1 MIPKKSGD
9 KHMKVK
15 CEYCESF
22 IDDSEDFCPNCGAV
36 NANMKRV
43 ANGVPTTIEEL
54 KAFCVEHN
62 LPLSLMRFYIGEDY
76 KLPKA
81 FGIYKDEDSG
91 EFIVYKNKSDGSR
104 AIRYQ
109 GLDEAYAVNEIYLK
123 LQVEMQKQEARK
135 IAQMQSSAQNRSDY
149 SNRTSNSD
157 YSNRTNNSNYHETTS
172 SSRSS
177 RSSGNKLKKR
187 IILII
192 VLIFFGSSIIEML
205 FAGMI
210 GAMSIFTSSGSDYDS
225 SYSSDY
231 DYDDDYDYSYNYNYD
246 YSYDSDDWDTDWDSD
261 WDSDY
266 DWDSGSDWDS
276 SFSDWDSDW

>member
-1 MIPKKSGD
+1 
-9 KHMKVK
+9 MKIK

-62 LPLSLMRFYIGEDY
+62 LPLTLMRFYIGEDY
-76 KLPKA
+76 RLPKA

-135 IAQMQSSAQNRSDY
+135 IAQMQSSSQSQRRSDY
-149 SNRTSNSD
+149 SDRTSSSNYTNSNYNNRTSNSNLYD
-157 YSNRTNNSNYHETTS
+157 TS
-172 SSRSS
+172 SSK
-177 RSSGNKLKKR
+177 RSSGNKAKSK

-192 VLIFFGSSIIEML
+192 LLIFFGSSILEMML
-205 FAGMI
+205 FGVGML
-210 GAMSIFTSSGSDYDS
+210 TSCNTDYDS
-225 SYSSDY
+225 SYTYDY
-231 DYDDDYDYSYNYNYD
+231 YDDDYDDDYDYSYNYDYDYD
-246 YSYDSDDWDTDWDSD
+246 YSYDSSDWDTDWDSD

-276 SFSDWDSDW
+276 SYSDWDSDW

>member
-1 MIPKKSGD
+1 
-9 KHMKVK
+9 MKIK
-15 CEYCESF
+15 CEYCDSF

-62 LPLSLMRFYIGEDY
+62 LPLTLMRFYIGENY

-91 EFIVYKNKSDGSR
+91 EFVVYKNKSDGSR

-109 GLDEAYAVNEIYLK
+109 GFDEAYAVNEIYLK

-135 IAQMQSSAQNRSDY
+135 IAQMQSRSQSESSSQRRSDY
-149 SNRTSNSD
+149 SNRTSSNSYYD
-157 YSNRTNNSNYHETTS
+157 TS
-172 SSRSS
+172 SSN
-177 RSSGNKLKKR
+177 RSSGNKNNSSNKLKKR

-192 VLIFFGSSIIEML
+192 VLVFFGSSLLEML
-205 FAGMI
+205 FMGIM
-210 GAMSIFTSSGSDYDS
+210 GVTSMFTSSGSGYDS
-225 SYSSDY
+225 SYSSDYYYDDDYSY
-231 DYDDDYDYSYNYNYD
+231 DYDDDYDYSYD
-246 YSYDSDDWDTDWDSD
+246 DDWDTDWDSD

-276 SFSDWDSDW
+276 SYSDWDSDW